1 MTDARRAAFC
11 VAAGGTL
18 ILVGL
23 IFEAAPLF
31 VPGVAFVLLGAIAPA
46 WVWLAARGASIERH
60 LEQDRVVEGEPLEA
74 TLVLRAGLL
83 RLPGG
88 EVSEP
93 LAGKP
98 VRAPGGRRATIRV
111 LARFERRGRR
121 RLPAPVMVVRD
132 PLELARSR
140 AGSVGP
146 PQDVLVLPATE
157 RVQWARPG
165 SDHAAS
171 AASRT
176 RADLLAAVEVDGLRP
191 YRRGTPASRI
201 HWPALARG
209 AGLLERRLR
218 VDGDTLPLVVL
229 DARAA
234 AAEDDL
240 DAAVRAAASL
250 TLELARGGGCRLLLP
265 GVRRALEVEPELA
278 SWPVAHTRLALVEGG
293 SDTRAP
299 SPAALRAALGSLFY
313 VTAQRVERLPVAQAR
328 ESVNASRAVLVV
340 PAAVASGGTAR
351 ASFTVS
357 GCVGFALGATQ
368 RFDSLRDARSPT
380 SRGALA

>member
-1 MTDARRAAFC
+1 M
-11 VAAGGTL
+11 
-18 ILVGL
+18 GL
-23 IFEAAPLF
+23 IFDAAPLF
-31 VPGVAFVLLGAIAPA
+31 VPGVAFALLGAVAPA
-46 WVWLAARGASIERH
+46 WVWLAARGASIERS

-74 TLVLRAGLL
+74 TLVLRAGFL

-93 LAGKP
+93 LAGEP
-98 VRAPGGRRATIRV
+98 VRAPGGRRTTIRV

-121 RLPAPVMVVRD
+121 RLAAPALVVRD

-140 AGSVGP
+140 ARSAGA

-157 RVQWARPG
+157 PVHWARPG
-165 SDHAAS
+165 SDPADAAAS
-171 AASRT
+171 SA

-229 DARAA
+229 DARGA
-234 AAEDDL
+234 AAEEDL

-265 GVRRALEVEPELA
+265 GARRALEVDPDLA
-278 SWPVAHTRLALVEGG
+278 SWPVAHTKLALVEGG
-293 SDTRAP
+293 PEARAP

-313 VTAQRVERLPVAQAR
+313 VSADRLERLPLAQAR
-328 ESVNASRAVLVV
+328 ESANATRAVLVV
-340 PAAVASGGTAR
+340 PAGLVDGAAAR

-357 GCVGFALGATQ
+357 GCVGFGATQ
-368 RFDSLRDARSPT
+368 LTHSRRDARSP
-380 SRGALA
+380 SHRGVLAS